1 LDGSIWGSLAHRP
14 LDAKEGDVP
23 ATRAPTRRF
32 PIIGI
37 GASAGGLEPLT
48 QFLAS
53 TPPASGAAYVIVQH
67 MDPTQ
72 PTGLVALLAKAT
84 AMPVTELRDRSR
96 PKPNHVYVV
105 PPGVELTL
113 ARGIFHLV
121 DPSAPRGQ
129 RLGINTFFQSL
140 GDERG
145 THAVGVLLSG
155 MGSDGL
161 LGLEAIREHGGL
173 TAVQEPS
180 TADFDSMPRAAI
192 DAGAADLIGPVA
204 ELPGRILGYLTQA
217 ASRPAGERTLSDDEH
232 DTAID
237 RITQLLRQRT
247 GNDFAL
253 YKRTTLLRRLE
264 RRMAIHQITTLDG
277 YSHFLAENPAEV
289 ALLFKELL
297 IGVTSFFRDEE
308 PWVVL
313 RDEIF
318 PALIREHPEGG
329 TLRAWV
335 AACST
340 GEEAYSLAIVFRE
353 ALDAVQPLHPVRLQI
368 FATDLNGESVAAAR
382 QGVFSAG
389 VEAAVS
395 PERLQRFFVRDRG
408 GYRVTKDVREMITF
422 AQHNVVTDPP
432 FTRLDLIS
440 CRNLLIY
447 LRTEVQ
453 RRLLPI
459 FHYALNRGGILM
471 LGTSESAGETNAI
484 FAPLPGKARLYRR
497 LDIGRV
503 LPARDFTPL
512 HLHDRG
518 SRPPTA
524 GARSPTLH
532 AAASDLLLNTH
543 GPAALLVDGHGEIV
557 WFNGPTRHV
566 LVPATGQAEWSLG
579 AMLREPLRHE
589 LLAAHREVLTAGRRL
604 ERRGLVVAGDD
615 APRVDVSLERLESPP
630 ALAGLVLVLFTEVPA
645 APIPETT
652 GATGRGSAA
661 ALRAQLHQAREES
674 RQAQAALQQLR
685 EELGSTIEEA
695 QSTNEELQSTNEELT
710 TSKEEL
716 QSMNEELQTINAEQV
731 SRMETLTQAQ
741 SDMTNLLNST
751 EIVTLFLGP
760 GLVLRRFTAG
770 TGGLYRLLPSDIGRP
785 LTDIVSDLSYSELA
799 DDATEVLR
807 TLVPRDRE
815 LQARDGRWFRARV
828 LPYRT
833 IDDVIDGVVVTFTDI
848 TNAKRLEAELRD
860 REQRLLS
867 LVEQAPSVILCLDL
881 TGTVRELNTEGA
893 RLFGTT
899 RELAIGRPFSTLT
912 MPAEFRSR
920 LHETLEAV
928 QRGTV
933 VPPFEVRFGMPD
945 GSSKRTCWVMGPLQ
959 GTGSSASGVVLMGQ
973 EILPTP

>member
-1 LDGSIWGSLAHRP
+1 MS
-14 LDAKEGDVP
+14 
-23 ATRAPTRRF
+23 ATRAPAKRF

-53 TPPASGAAYVIVQH
+53 TPTNSGAAFVIVQH

-84 AMPVTELRDRSR
+84 EMPVAEVRDRSR
-96 PKPNHVYVV
+96 PKPDHVYVV
-105 PPGVELTL
+105 PPGVELTIE
-113 ARGIFHLV
+113 RGIFRLV
-121 DPSAPRGQ
+121 NPTAPRGQ
-129 RLGINTFFQSL
+129 RLGINTFFESL
-140 GDERG
+140 ANERG
-145 THAVGVLLSG
+145 ERAVGVLLSG

-161 LGLEAIREHGGL
+161 LGLEALREHGGL
-173 TAVQEPS
+173 AAVQEPS
-180 TADFDSMPRAAI
+180 TAGFDSMPRTAI
-192 DAGAADLIGPVA
+192 DAGAADVVGPVA
-204 ELPGRILGYLTQA
+204 ELPKRILAYLAQA
-217 ASRPAGERTLSDDEH
+217 TSGIPGERAPTDDEH
-232 DTAID
+232 DTVID

-253 YKRTTLLRRLE
+253 YKRTTLLRRIE

-277 YSHFLAENPAEV
+277 YSRFLAENPAEV

-318 PALIREHPEGG
+318 PALIRAHPEGG

-353 ALDAVQPLHPVRLQI
+353 ALDAVQPVHPVRLQV
-368 FATDLNGESVAAAR
+368 FATDLNGESVGFAR
-382 QGVFSAG
+382 QGVFSG
-389 VEAAVS
+389 GIAATVS
-395 PERLQRFFVRDRG
+395 PARLQRFFVRDRD

-440 CRNLLIY
+440 CRNLMIY
-447 LRTEVQ
+447 LKAEVQ

-459 FHYALNRGGILM
+459 FHYALNPGGVLM
-471 LGTSESAGETNAI
+471 LGTSESAGEANAI
-484 FAPLPGKARLYRR
+484 FASLPGKARLYRR
-497 LDIGRV
+497 LDIGHA
-503 LPARDFTPL
+503 LPVRDFGHL
-512 HLHDRG
+512 HLAHAA
-518 SRPPTA
+518 SRPVGG
-524 GARSPTLH
+524 GARSPSLH
-532 AAASDLLLNTH
+532 TAASDLLLNTH
-543 GPAALLVDGHGEIV
+543 GPAALLVDAHGEIV
-557 WFNGPTRHV
+557 WLNGPSRRV
-566 LVPATGQAEWSLG
+566 LEPATGQATWSLG

-589 LLAAHREVLTAGRRL
+589 VLAAHREAHTTGRRL
-604 ERRGLVVAGDD
+604 ERRGLAVDD
-615 APRVDVSLERLESPP
+615 AGTTRVDVSLERLESPP
-630 ALAGLVLVLFTEVPA
+630 ALAGLVLVLFTELPASAVPDEPDA
-645 APIPETT
+645 APR
-652 GATGRGSAA
+652 GAGS
-661 ALRAQLHQAREES
+661 ALRAQLQQARHEA
-674 RQAQAALQQLR
+674 RQANAALQQLR
-685 EELGSTIEEA
+685 EELGSTLEEA
-695 QSTNEELQSTNEELT
+695 QST
-710 TSKEEL
+710 
-716 QSMNEELQTINAEQV
+716 NEELQTINAEQV

-785 LTDIVSDLSYSELA
+785 LTDIVSDLPYAELA
-799 DDATEVLR
+799 DDAIEVLR
-807 TLVPRDRE
+807 TMVPRDRE

-867 LVEQAPSVILCLDL
+867 LVEHAPSAIVCVDL
-881 TGTVRELNTEGA
+881 AGEVVELNSEGA
-893 RLFGTT
+893 RLFGAT
-899 RELAIGRPFSTLT
+899 RELAVGQPSRDLT
-912 MPAEFRSR
+912 MPPEFRAR
-920 LHETLEAV
+920 LQEAIDAIE
-928 QRGTV
+928 RGTKM
-933 VPPFEVRFGMPD
+933 PPFEVRFGTPD
-945 GSSKRTCWVMGPLQ
+945 RSGKLVRWVMGPLQ

-973 EILPTP
+973 EILPTQ